1 MLKLKRMGV
10 LLLALV
16 SPVAVFAGHHEQG
29 EGIQP
34 AASGGQVIVAYRV
47 PCVAPAAGVAVLKEL
62 IAYESSVAAVNYS
75 SVATVLDDETVGAID
90 VHASTEAMQRA
101 FAWQEQDEQ
110 WLAIQMRAL
119 GTCEAGIS
127 DIETS
132 IHRAQ

>member
-1 MLKLKRMGV
+1 M
-10 LLLALV
+10 
-16 SPVAVFAGHHEQG
+16 
-29 EGIQP
+29 
-34 AASGGQVIVAYRV
+34 IVAYRV

-90 VHASTEAMQRA
+90 VHASTEAMQKA

>member
-1 MLKLKRMGV
+1 MLKRVGV
-10 LLLALV
+10 FLLALV
-16 SPVAVFAGHHEQG
+16 SPAAVFAGHHEQG
-29 EGIQP
+29 EGIKA
-34 AASGGQVIVAYRV
+34 AASGGQVIVVYRV

>member
-1 MLKLKRMGV
+1 MLKRVGV
-10 LLLALV
+10 FLLALV
-16 SPVAVFAGHHEQG
+16 SPAAVFAGHHEHG